1 MTTLVILYVG
11 ALAFA
16 AWLWPIAGL
25 VAVAVAV
32 LWAVG
37 FFLDP
42 ASARRWWAR
51 RMDRSGT

>member
-1 MTTLVILYVG
+1 VTTLVILYVG